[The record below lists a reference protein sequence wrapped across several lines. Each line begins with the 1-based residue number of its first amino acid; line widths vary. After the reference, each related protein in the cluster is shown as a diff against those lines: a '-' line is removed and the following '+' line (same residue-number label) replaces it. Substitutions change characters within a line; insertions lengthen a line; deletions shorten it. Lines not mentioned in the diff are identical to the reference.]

1 MNTSQLSDSF
11 IPKGPYCYTPDTSK
25 EAEEAAK
32 FGVFKIH
39 PCPYWERY
47 NQKTHGELPEELKQ
61 HLKNALFYE
70 GAYCKFLKTGDW
82 EPDGTML
89 LWDQVKECG
98 INDDWEDEE
107 S

>member
-1 MNTSQLSDSF
+1 MDKSL
-11 IPKGPYCYTPDTSK
+11 IPNGMYCYTPIQTPEAK
-25 EAEEAAK
+25 EAWEK
-32 FGVFKIH
+32 HGIYRVS
-39 PCPYWERY
+39 PCPYWEHYDVNIHGPLPAGLAEYQNSY
-47 NQKTHGELPEELKQ
+47 N
-61 HLKNALFYE
+61 
-70 GAYCKFLKTGDW
+70 GAYCKFLKAGDW

>member
-1 MNTSQLSDSF
+1 MDSSI
-11 IPKGPYCYTPDTSK
+11 IPKGPYCYSPIRTL
-25 EAEEAAK
+25 EAQEDWEK
-32 FGVFKIH
+32 RGIFRINI
-39 PCPYWERY
+39 CPYWERY
-47 NQKTHGELPEELKQ
+47 DASVHGLLPADLAEFQ
-61 HLKNALFYE
+61 SNYS
-70 GAYCKFLKTGDW
+70 GAYCKFLKAGDW

>member
-1 MNTSQLSDSF
+1 MLDESV
-11 IPKGPYCYTPDTSK
+11 IPKGPYCYTPIRTPEVQEDWEK
-25 EAEEAAK
+25 RGIFRICA
-32 FGVFKIH
+32 
-39 PCPYWERY
+39 CPYWERY
-47 NQKTHGELPEELKQ
+47 DQKIHGPLPAEYAEFQ
-61 HLKNALFYE
+61 STYR

-82 EPDGTML
+82 EHDGTML

>member
-1 MNTSQLSDSF
+1 MLDESV
-11 IPKGPYCYTPDTSK
+11 IPKGPYCYTPIRTPEVQEDWEK
-25 EAEEAAK
+25 RGIFRICA
-32 FGVFKIH
+32 
-39 PCPYWERY
+39 CPYWEHY
-47 NQKTHGELPEELKQ
+47 DQKIHGPLPAEYAEFQ
-61 HLKNALFYE
+61 STYR

-82 EPDGTML
+82 EHDGTML